1 MKTIHIFTIL
11 CLFSTLTMSTTC
23 DGDVFSNVI
32 IANQS
37 DEPIYVYALETPS
50 DEICTIYSHFQRD
63 ETIHKLGK
71 NETFKDIVDTERM
84 EEGIDRYQVL
94 ILKQSTMIRYSKE
107 EIIEKR
113 TFDKRYILTWKD
125 LQSMRF
131 NITYTG
137 KR

>member
-1 MKTIHIFTIL
+1 
-11 CLFSTLTMSTTC
+11 MSTTC

-37 DEPIYVYALETPS
+37 DEHIYVYTLETPS
-50 DEICTIYSHFQRD
+50 DEICTIYSYFQRD
-63 ETIHKLGK
+63 KTIHKLGK

-113 TFDKRYILTWKD
+113 AFDKRYILTWKD

>member
-1 MKTIHIFTIL
+1 
-11 CLFSTLTMSTTC
+11 MSTTC

-37 DEPIYVYALETPS
+37 DKPIYVYTLETPS
-50 DEICTIYSHFQRD
+50 DEICTIYSYFQRD
-63 ETIHKLGK
+63 KTIHKLGK

-113 TFDKRYILTWKD
+113 TFDKHYILTWKD

>member
-37 DEPIYVYALETPS
+37 DEPIYVYTLETPS
-50 DEICTIYSHFQRD
+50 DEICTIYSYFQRD
-63 ETIHKLGK
+63 KTIHKLGK

-107 EIIEKR
+107 EIIEKKA
-113 TFDKRYILTWKD
+113 FDKRYVLTWKD

>member
-1 MKTIHIFTIL
+1 
-11 CLFSTLTMSTTC
+11 
-23 DGDVFSNVI
+23 
-32 IANQS
+32 
-37 DEPIYVYALETPS
+37 
-50 DEICTIYSHFQRD
+50 
-63 ETIHKLGK
+63 
-71 NETFKDIVDTERM
+71 M

-113 TFDKRYILTWKD
+113 TFDKRYVLTWKD